1 MGNRNGKIK
10 KRKKTIKKP
19 KFLSE
24 LLKFFAVFM
33 SICFVAALITLE
45 MYKRETAVIM
55 NNRQTEYRNKISK
68 CLIDYLN
75 ADYPDK
81 DKFYN
86 RLEYSL
92 TEFAVVTKE
101 YCAIYFGDDKFT
113 ETPSGYL
120 IAADISEDRDNPHYI
135 FLEDD
140 LYLTPLS
147 LYEKGKY
154 DPVKSAARNYSLDY
168 CRDLDYDAMRLGLL
182 PAAYECLYETV
193 YIDYDTDRFLP
204 GEVAVSNW
212 DHRNI
217 VATVQCAPPKSVSY
231 TEFDFD
237 ERYAVKGMSGNKTED
252 DIYIWYYE
260 DEITPFELDVVDNS
274 YKFWEFPW
282 SIRTSYTDYNKVSVF
297 TYLPWTCVFVI
308 GIAAVAA
315 FVIALVAAVISYN
328 HKKTIWE
335 IFEYR
340 TKTTAAMA
348 HDLKTPLA
356 AMAAYAENLEY
367 DVNTEKRAYYS
378 SRIRENIDYMSKT
391 VEGILDFSKSE
402 TGSVKAEIA
411 EIDVRDLIQKEVEA
425 ADELFA
431 RLEINVEIKGEGK
444 VKSDRE
450 LLEQATRN
458 LIGNVAKY
466 ARARTK
472 VDIEIGK
479 EGFTITNLT
488 DQKIKDAS
496 KLKEPFVKGE
506 ESRGSENGSGLGLS
520 IADNCLA
527 AAGHKLDIKVEGDK
541 FIAGV
546 RW

>member
-1 MGNRNGKIK
+1 MFI
-10 KRKKTIKKP
+10 
-19 KFLSE
+19 
-24 LLKFFAVFM
+24 
-33 SICFVAALITLE
+33 
-45 MYKRETAVIM
+45 
-55 NNRQTEYRNKISK
+55 
-68 CLIDYLN
+68 
-75 ADYPDK
+75 
-81 DKFYN
+81 
-86 RLEYSL
+86 
-92 TEFAVVTKE
+92 
-101 YCAIYFGDDKFT
+101 
-113 ETPSGYL
+113 
-120 IAADISEDRDNPHYI
+120 
-135 FLEDD
+135 
-140 LYLTPLS
+140 
-147 LYEKGKY
+147 
-154 DPVKSAARNYSLDY
+154 
-168 CRDLDYDAMRLGLL
+168 
-182 PAAYECLYETV
+182 
-193 YIDYDTDRFLP
+193 
-204 GEVAVSNW
+204 
-212 DHRNI
+212 
-217 VATVQCAPPKSVSY
+217 
-231 TEFDFD
+231 
-237 ERYAVKGMSGNKTED
+237 
-252 DIYIWYYE
+252 
-260 DEITPFELDVVDNS
+260 
-274 YKFWEFPW
+274 
-282 SIRTSYTDYNKVSVF
+282 
-297 TYLPWTCVFVI
+297 I
-308 GIAAVAA
+308 GIAALAA

-411 EIDVRDLIQKEVEA
+411 EIDVHDLIQKEVEA

-466 ARARTK
+466 ARARTR

>member
-1 MGNRNGKIK
+1 MGDKKGKIK
-10 KRKKTIKKP
+10 NRKKTIKKP
-19 KFLSE
+19 KFLPV
-24 LLKFFAVFM
+24 LLKFFALFM
-33 SICFVAALITLE
+33 SISLVAALIILE
-45 MYKRETAVIM
+45 MYRRETAEIM
-55 NNRQTEYRNKISK
+55 SNREYSYRQNIAKS
-68 CLIDYLN
+68 LIGYLN
-75 ADYPDK
+75 ADDSNR
-81 DKFYN
+81 DECYN
-86 RLEYSL
+86 ILEYRM
-92 TEFAVVTKE
+92 TEYAVATRE
-101 YCAIYFGDDKFT
+101 YCAVYVGDEKLI

-120 IAADISEDRDNPHYI
+120 IGADISDNSDHPHYV

-154 DPVKSAARNYSLDY
+154 DPVKNADRVYSLNY
-168 CRDLDYDAMRLGLL
+168 CRDMDYDAMRLGLL
-182 PAAYECLYETV
+182 PTAYECLYET
-193 YIDYDTDRFLP
+193 IFINYDNDRFLP
-204 GEVAVSNW
+204 GEVAISNW

-217 VATVQCAPPKSVSY
+217 IATVQCAPPKSVSY
-231 TEFDFD
+231 SEFEYNEKFVV
-237 ERYAVKGMSGNKTED
+237 AGLSGNKTEED
-252 DIYIWYYE
+252 VYNWYYE
-260 DEITPFELDVVDNS
+260 DSNASFNLGVVDAS
-274 YKFWEFPW
+274 HDFWEFPW
-282 SIRTSYTDYNKVSVF
+282 SIRSSHTDYNKLSVF
-297 TYLPWTCVFVI
+297 KLLPWTCAFVI
-308 GIAAVAA
+308 GVAAVFS

-367 DVNTEKRAYYS
+367 DVNTEKRTYYS
-378 SRIRENIDYMSKT
+378 SKIRENIDYMSKT

-402 TGSVKAEIA
+402 TGSVKADIA
-411 EIDVRDLIQKEVEA
+411 EIDVRELIQKEVEA

-431 RLEINVEIKGEGK
+431 RLEINVEIKGESK
-444 VKSDRE
+444 VKSSRE

-458 LIGNVAKY
+458 LIGNAAKY

-479 EGFTITNLT
+479 EGFTIINLT

-496 KLKEPFVKGE
+496 KLKEPFVKGD

-520 IADNCLA
+520 IADNSLA

-541 FIAGV
+541 FIATV

>member
-1 MGNRNGKIK
+1 MGDKKRNIK
-10 KRKKTIKKP
+10 QRKKTIKKP
-19 KFLSE
+19 KFLPEFLKSFALFLVLSLAASYIILTVYMNE
-24 LLKFFAVFM
+24 TVDVLLSRSD
-33 SICFVAALITLE
+33 SI
-45 MYKRETAVIM
+45 RHD
-55 NNRQTEYRNKISK
+55 ISK
-68 CLIDYLN
+68 ALVDYLK
-75 ADYPDK
+75 ADDSEK
-81 DKFYN
+81 DEYFN
-86 RLEYSL
+86 ILEYYL
-92 TEFAVVTKE
+92 TQYAVVTRE
-101 YCAIYFGDDKFT
+101 YCAVYVGDEKLI
-113 ETPSGYL
+113 ETGSGYL
-120 IAADISEDRDNPHYI
+120 IAANISDDKEHPYYV

-147 LYEKGKY
+147 LCENGKY
-154 DPVKSAARNYSLDY
+154 APFKNADRDYSLNY
-168 CRDLDYDAMRLGLL
+168 QRDMDHIAMTLGLIAR
-182 PAAYECLYETV
+182 PYCV
-193 YIDYDTDRFLP
+193 YFENIYVDYDTHRFVP
-204 GEVAVSNW
+204 GTASITPWGNMNVI
-212 DHRNI
+212 D
-217 VATVQCAPPKSVSY
+217 TVDCTPPNSLSY
-231 TEFDFD
+231 TEIEFN
-237 ERYAVKGMSGNKTED
+237 KGYTVCGLSGNKTEED
-252 DIYIWYYE
+252 VTEWFYE
-260 DEITPFELDVVDNS
+260 NKDASFEFGIPVLSEDNWG
-274 YKFWEFPW
+274 YPW
-282 SIRTSYTDYNKVSVF
+282 SIRTSSAQYYNMSVF
-297 TYLPWTCVFVI
+297 QLLPWTCAFVI
-308 GIAAVAA
+308 GAAMFFALIAALIV
-315 FVIALVAAVISYN
+315 AVIRYN
-328 HKKTIWE
+328 SKKTIWE

-411 EIDVRDLIQKEVEA
+411 EIDVHDLIQKEVEA

-466 ARARTK
+466 ARARTR

>member
-1 MGNRNGKIK
+1 MGDKKGKIK
-10 KRKKTIKKP
+10 LRKKSLKKP
-19 KFLSE
+19 KFLPE

-33 SICFVAALITLE
+33 SISLVAALLILE

-55 NNRQTEYRNKISK
+55 NNREIEYRNKISK
-68 CLIDYLN
+68 SLVDYLN

-81 DKFYN
+81 DKYYN

-101 YCAIYFGDDKFT
+101 YCAIYFGDDKFI

-120 IAADISEDRDNPHYI
+120 IGADISEDRDNPHYV

-154 DPVKSAARNYSLDY
+154 DPVKSADRIYSLNWQ
-168 CRDLDYDAMRLGLL
+168 RDLDYDAMRLGLL
-182 PAAYECLYETV
+182 PTAYECLYETIFIN
-193 YIDYDTDRFLP
+193 YANNRFLP
-204 GEVAVSNW
+204 GEVAISNW

-217 VATVQCAPPKSVSY
+217 IAIVHCDPPKSVNY

-237 ERYAVKGMSGNKTED
+237 ERYTVEGLSGNKSEE
-252 DIYIWYYE
+252 DIYNWYYE
-260 DEITPFELDVVDNS
+260 DEKTSFNLGVVDDS

-282 SIRTSYTDYNKVSVF
+282 SIRTSYTDYDKVSVF
-297 TYLPWTCVFVI
+297 TYLPWTCAFVI
-308 GIAAVAA
+308 GIAAVFA
-315 FVIALVAAVISYN
+315 FVIALIAAVIAYN
-328 HKKTIWE
+328 HKKTVWE

-367 DVNTEKRAYYS
+367 DVNTEKRSYYS

-402 TGSVKAEIA
+402 TGSVTGKIT
-411 EIDVRDLIQKEVEA
+411 EIDVRELIQKEVDA

-431 RLEINVEIKGEGK
+431 RLEINVEIKGESK
-444 VKSDRE
+444 VKSSRE

-458 LIGNVAKY
+458 LIGNAAKY

-479 EGFTITNLT
+479 EGFTIINLT

-496 KLKEPFVKGE
+496 KLKEPFVKGD

-520 IADNCLA
+520 IADNSLA

-541 FIAGV
+541 FIATV